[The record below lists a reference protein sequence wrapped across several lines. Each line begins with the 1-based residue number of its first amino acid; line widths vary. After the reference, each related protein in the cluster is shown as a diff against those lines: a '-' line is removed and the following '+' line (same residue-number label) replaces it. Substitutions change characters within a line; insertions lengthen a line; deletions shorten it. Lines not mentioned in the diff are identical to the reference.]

1 MFRLTPILLL
11 SLLALIPMGNGVVTT
26 CGLLSLLG
34 LDPHHHEDN
43 SSDTLCWQ
51 SEGHAH
57 HHEKQKVPCSDD
69 CMLDL
74 PDASLFKVQQHK
86 HHPLSS
92 TLPIRDI
99 VDRRIALEATTLR
112 FSAGQTTYPTQA
124 NDSSPP
130 FTGRF
135 LL

>member
-11 SLLALIPMGNGVVTT
+11 TVLALIPMGNGVVTV

-34 LDPHHHEDN
+34 SDLHHHED
-43 SSDTLCWQ
+43 SSGDTLCLD
-51 SEGHAH
+51 SEAH
-57 HHEKQKVPCSDD
+57 HHEEQQVPCSDE

-74 PDASLFKVQQHK
+74 PEASLFKVQYNK
-86 HHPLSS
+86 LLSLTS
-92 TLPIRDI
+92 FIPIRDLS
-99 VDRRIALEATTLR
+99 DRLITANGNTLLVVVPTRIK
-112 FSAGQTTYPTQA
+112 PPP

-135 LL
+135 LI

>member
-11 SLLALIPMGNGVVTT
+11 TVLALIPMGNGIVSV

-34 LDPHHHEDN
+34 SDPHHHED
-43 SSDTLCWQ
+43 SSGDILCLE
-51 SEGHAH
+51 SEAH
-57 HHEKQKVPCSDD
+57 HHEEEQVPCSDE

-74 PDASLFKVQQHK
+74 PEASLFKVQYNK
-86 HHPLSS
+86 LLSLTS
-92 TLPIRDI
+92 FISVRDMPNRLTRASGNTLLVVVPT
-99 VDRRIALEATTLR
+99 RIK
-112 FSAGQTTYPTQA
+112 PPP

-135 LL
+135 LI

>member
-11 SLLALIPMGNGVVTT
+11 TVLALIPMGNGVVTV

-34 LDPHHHEDN
+34 SDPHHHED
-43 SSDTLCWQ
+43 SSGDTLCLD
-51 SEGHAH
+51 SEAH
-57 HHEKQKVPCSDD
+57 HHEEQQVPCSDE

-74 PDASLFKVQQHK
+74 PEASLFKVQYNK
-86 HHPLSS
+86 LLSLTS
-92 TLPIRDI
+92 FIPVRDMPDRLTRTSGNTLLAVVPT
-99 VDRRIALEATTLR
+99 RIK
-112 FSAGQTTYPTQA
+112 PPP

-135 LL
+135 LI

>member
-11 SLLALIPMGNGVVTT
+11 TVLALIPMGNGTVSV

-34 LDPHHHEDN
+34 SDPHHHED
-43 SSDTLCWQ
+43 SSGDILCLE
-51 SEGHAH
+51 SEAH
-57 HHEKQKVPCSDD
+57 HHEEEQVPCSDE

-74 PDASLFKVQQHK
+74 PEASLFKVQYNK
-86 HHPLSS
+86 LLSLTS
-92 TLPIRDI
+92 FIPIRDLS
-99 VDRRIALEATTLR
+99 DRLITANGNTLLVVVPTRIK
-112 FSAGQTTYPTQA
+112 PPP

-135 LL
+135 LI

>member
-11 SLLALIPMGNGVVTT
+11 TVLALIPMGNGAVTV

-34 LDPHHHEDN
+34 SDLHHHED
-43 SSDTLCWQ
+43 SSGDTLCLD
-51 SEGHAH
+51 SEAH
-57 HHEKQKVPCSDD
+57 HHEEQQVPCSDD

-74 PDASLFKVQQHK
+74 PEASLFKVQYNK
-86 HHPLSS
+86 LLSLTS
-92 TLPIRDI
+92 FISIRDMP
-99 VDRRIALEATTLR
+99 DRLTRANGNTLLAVVSTRIK
-112 FSAGQTTYPTQA
+112 PPP

-135 LL
+135 LI

>member
-11 SLLALIPMGNGVVTT
+11 TVLALIPMGKGVVTV

-34 LDPHHHEDN
+34 SDPPHHEGS
-43 SSDTLCWQ
+43 SSDTLCLD
-51 SEGHAH
+51 SEAH
-57 HHEKQKVPCSDD
+57 HHEEQQVPCSDD

-74 PDASLFKVQQHK
+74 PEASLFKVQCK
-86 HHPLSS
+86 KLLSLTS
-92 TLPIRDI
+92 FIPIRDMP
-99 VDRRIALEATTLR
+99 DRLTRTSGNTLLVVVPTRIK
-112 FSAGQTTYPTQA
+112 PPP

-135 LL
+135 LI

>member
-11 SLLALIPMGNGVVTT
+11 TVLALIPMGNGVVTV

-34 LDPHHHEDN
+34 SDPHHHED
-43 SSDTLCWQ
+43 SSGNTLCLD
-51 SEGHAH
+51 SEAH
-57 HHEKQKVPCSDD
+57 HHEEQQVPCSDE

-74 PDASLFKVQQHK
+74 PEASLFKVQCK
-86 HHPLSS
+86 KLLFLTSFI
-92 TLPIRDI
+92 PIRDMPDRLTRTSGNTLLV
-99 VDRRIALEATTLR
+99 VDPTRIK
-112 FSAGQTTYPTQA
+112 PPP

-135 LL
+135 LI